1 MVKLKAFLAKPD
13 KLLTVST
20 VTMTTQDTEMSE
32 TTLKDMLRSDLM
44 EHRIKPKLYLPKFS
58 GEIIHFQSFWESFT
72 SAVHQ
77 NPD

>member
-1 MVKLKAFLAKPD
+1 
-13 KLLTVST
+13 
-20 VTMTTQDTEMSE
+20 MTTQDTEMSE

-77 NPD
+77 NPDLSMIDKFNHSRACRRTCG